1 MENFQPDDF
10 LAGWV
15 GGTEKT
21 AEPITTKFWGLLV
34 CWLATHWTRLRHDYR
49 LGLATTPCCTA
60 SRLFIARKSALSG
73 VAAVAVGSPIELVK
87 IRLQMQVQAPGRQGT
102 FRGPLHCFLTTL
114 QQGGLLGV
122 YRGGG
127 AMLLRDIPGYCTY
140 FVPYMLLCQNL
151 TPQGKQGP
159 HPAIIWLSGGVSG
172 AISWGLSTPLD
183 VVKSRLQADGV
194 GKTKF
199 HGIRHCIYQ
208 SYHTE
213 GLRVFFR
220 GTIVNC
226 VRGFPMSAAM
236 FLGYELSLKAIR
248 AAQACAEL

>member
-15 GGTEKT
+15 GGAAGVLVGHPLDTVKT
-21 AEPITTKFWGLLV
+21 RLQAGTGYNSMLHCITSIHHKETIRGFFKGMAFP
-34 CWLATHWTRLRHDYR
+34 LATVAMCNSVIFGVFGTALRLLSTRRD
-49 LGLATTPCCTA
+49 ATTPCKPA
-60 SRLFIARKSALSG
+60 LFDLISASALSG

-140 FVPYMLLCQNL
+140 FVPYTLLCQNL
-151 TPQGKQGP
+151 TPQGRQGP

-172 AISWGLSTPLD
+172 LLKAPWWSWLSLCCEMHYP
-183 VVKSRLQADGV
+183 
-194 GKTKF
+194 
-199 HGIRHCIYQ
+199 
-208 SYHTE
+208 
-213 GLRVFFR
+213 
-220 GTIVNC
+220 
-226 VRGFPMSAAM
+226 VRGNRQEQLILF
-236 FLGYELSLKAIR
+236 
-248 AAQACAEL
+248 